1 MDDMKMVRVSSR
13 PIVTLFLSLSV
24 LMAMTVLPVAAE
36 EKTSGRDQ
44 ELKVYMPY
52 STKNDHMVVGR
63 EIHGYR
69 MRYDLAQESG
79 IFMVLLPE
87 GYTELSRTPVYFA
100 IDTLSL
106 DDGSLENLYKHDLQ
120 GVKKNEPGV
129 KILRKDL
136 GSELTR
142 AGTCLGAE
150 LRYPEE
156 KRAFPRER
164 FFICKSRSRNYAI
177 MMSLGARTG
186 RDLEK
191 HYRNFIEWADAPQI
205 VTDHKIVKR
214 P

>member
-1 MDDMKMVRVSSR
+1 MEAVQESCRR
-13 PIVTLFLSLSV
+13 IVALFLSLSG
-24 LMAMTVLPVAAE
+24 LVAITIPPAVAE
-36 EKTSGRDQ
+36 EKMAGRDQ
-44 ELKVYMPY
+44 ELKIYMPY
-52 STKNDHMVVGR
+52 SSQNDHMVVGR
-63 EIHGYR
+63 EIPGYQ

-87 GYTELSRTPVYFA
+87 GYTSLRKTPIYFA

-106 DDGSLENLYKHDLQ
+106 DGGSLKNLYEHDLQ
-120 GVKKNEPGV
+120 GIQKNEPGV
-129 KILRKDL
+129 KVLKRDL
-136 GSELTR
+136 GTELTR

-150 LRYPEE
+150 LRYPED
-156 KRAFPRER
+156 KREFSWER
-164 FFICKSRSRNYAI
+164 FFICKSRSKNYAI

-205 VTDHKIVKR
+205 VTDHKVVKK